1 MLTWMLRK
9 ITGNPGSASTLY
21 RGRYAFLKQGQTLW
35 QAATHPISSQQAAT
49 SSYPF
54 HFTLPEGIPSSFHA
68 HTAECTATISYAI
81 EVVAERSGLFTSARK
96 VGQVFSVIATATE
109 VQLEEAQRVA
119 IGWDGK
125 RTTSSA
131 SKQVRR
137 LIWGEYSTVEAQVG
151 PYLFRT

>member
-1 MLTWMLRK
+1 MMLRK
-9 ITGNPGSASTLY
+9 ITGNTGSASTLY
-21 RGRYAFLKQGQTLW
+21 RGRHPFLKEDRNIW
-35 QAATHPISSQQAAT
+35 QAASHPILSQGSAT
-49 SSYPF
+49 SSYLF
-54 HFTLPEGIPSSFHA
+54 QFTLPEGIPSSFHA

-81 EVVAERSGLFTSARK
+81 ELVAERSGLFSSERK

-109 VQLEEAQRVA
+109 VQLEEAQMVA
-119 IGWDGK
+119 TGWDGK
-125 RTTSSA
+125 LTTSSA